1 MNNPPRNTPRDEP
14 TPHES
19 SDRPAPWVLDLG
31 LEVASGRRP
40 WLQPLAGAALL
51 FGTPFLIKMIGGA
64 DLAAAEKAPEL
75 AAFIDQLT
83 GFVTAFSWVL
93 AGISLVLGV
102 GYWFICRHA
111 YAAWCSLPE
120 EEREELARQRV
131 EALSRALARL
141 GGIDPAGLPITS
153 EDLEQLGDRHRLLL
167 EDLRVRSSQTATQI
181 CAGARARTDDLV
193 MAGRLH
199 RALSKDTIVRPPHA
213 ASSATDPRVL
223 ALVELDTEIQAEA
236 AAIGE
241 SLDTGHCNCNQDT
254 HERLIRAGARR
265 AFAENLDDEARSIGA
280 TCGGVRVWSL
290 YVPNGRTLD
299 DPHMAYKLQ
308 WLARLRDRAVEWA
321 ADGTPVALCGDW
333 NVAPQ
338 DEDVWSMEYFA
349 DKTHVSPPERAAFNA
364 FLESGF
370 VDVVRPYAPGPGTY
384 TYWDYQQL
392 AFPKRRGMRIDFV
405 LGSASFAE
413 RVSGAAIDREERK
426 GKGASDHAP
435 VIVGLDGDDGAA
447 VDKPVEGSPA
457 R

>member
-241 SLDTGHCNCNQDT
+241 SLDTGHCNCDQDT
-254 HERLIRAGARR
+254 HERLIRAGDLAHARLHGPDR
-265 AFAENLDDEARSIGA
+265 GQVTGRRGRHGDRRVRQRLQRVVHTGQRDDSLDVVDLELLDPAQCRGRVEVGRDRGDDRRRRHAVVADERVGVDPVLERPPDPRALDRAGRVDEGAVVVEDDGGEGAVGEAHGSTLGVPSGRREPLRSRRGGARAAPATWPAHFPRQMRRGCAFA
-280 TCGGVRVWSL
+280 
-290 YVPNGRTLD
+290 
-299 DPHMAYKLQ
+299 
-308 WLARLRDRAVEWA
+308 
-321 ADGTPVALCGDW
+321 
-333 NVAPQ
+333 
-338 DEDVWSMEYFA
+338 
-349 DKTHVSPPERAAFNA
+349 
-364 FLESGF
+364 
-370 VDVVRPYAPGPGTY
+370 
-384 TYWDYQQL
+384 
-392 AFPKRRGMRIDFV
+392 
-405 LGSASFAE
+405 
-413 RVSGAAIDREERK
+413 
-426 GKGASDHAP
+426 
-435 VIVGLDGDDGAA
+435 
-447 VDKPVEGSPA
+447 
-457 R
+457 

>member
-51 FGTPFLIKMIGGA
+51 VGTPFLIKMIGGA

-241 SLDTGHCNCNQDT
+241 SLDTGHCNCDQDT
-254 HERLIRAGARR
+254 HERLIRAGDLA
-265 AFAENLDDEARSIGA
+265 
-280 TCGGVRVWSL
+280 
-290 YVPNGRTLD
+290 
-299 DPHMAYKLQ
+299 H
-308 WLARLRDRAVEWA
+308 ARLHGIDPEDPRAQSA
-321 ADGTPVALCGDW
+321 ARPRSRWISRVIWTGVALAIAALPIGMLTAIPSVTISALGLTLTGAGFLVE
-333 NVAPQ
+333 NRRVGG
-338 DEDVWSMEYFA
+338 
-349 DKTHVSPPERAAFNA
+349 RAATPGDR
-364 FLESGF
+364 LRSRLF
-370 VDVVRPYAPGPGTY
+370 VITWLLVVACAAAAL
-384 TYWDYQQL
+384 L
-392 AFPKRRGMRIDFV
+392 A
-405 LGSASFAE
+405 
-413 RVSGAAIDREERK
+413 
-426 GKGASDHAP
+426 
-435 VIVGLDGDDGAA
+435 
-447 VDKPVEGSPA
+447 
-457 R
+457 